1 MSVKKTA
8 SKIKN
13 WEPNPNLTTEEL
25 ETMRVEVLDRIVI
38 ARVGLLLRHPFF
50 GNILQT

>member
-38 ARVGLLLRHPFF
+38 ARGYCFVIRFLEIWQHV
-50 GNILQT
+50 